1 MKSCSKCFAVNEP
14 SAEFCV
20 DCGAAFA
27 AGGEGSDTEVYNE
40 LARANVL
47 RIRGDWKGA
56 ADVCL
61 GILKRF
67 PNNATAHTLLGDI
80 HAEGGDLKQAA
91 SWYEM
96 ALDLNTDSKADQEK
110 LAAVQTRMKE
120 HEAAQTAEQLG
131 IPQRRSM
138 VLPYVL
144 VLGVIVLGVAVASY
158 VIGQNSRARPAAP
171 ITDPIQLSAAQKRD
185 EPAAT
190 KDDPAPATGAIGQ
203 DQALLSALQAGGS
216 GLAFVDA
223 VEDPRGPGAIV
234 TVQAEAGQ
242 DSEATAKRAATEF
255 FRVQPGHSRLM
266 VRVVSDGVVVYACD
280 AARGSDP
287 SSEPSLSFT
296 WRQGQPA
303 TPPPP
308 SEETGGEGTAG
319 ETSSA
324 GTSGETGGTEL

>member
-14 SAEFCV
+14 TAEFCV

-27 AGGEGSDTEVYNE
+27 SGGEGSDTEVYNE

-96 ALDLNTDSKADQEK
+96 ALDLNPDSKADKEK
-110 LAAVQTRMKE
+110 LASVQTRMKE

-131 IPQRRSM
+131 IPERRSM

-158 VIGQNSRARPAAP
+158 VIGQNSRGRPVAP
-171 ITDPIQLSAAQKRD
+171 ITDPIELSAAQKRD
-185 EPAAT
+185 EPAKPEEKPEPTASV
-190 KDDPAPATGAIGQ
+190 IGQ
-203 DQALLSALQAGGS
+203 DQALLTALQAGGS

-242 DSEATAKRAATEF
+242 DTEATAKRAAAEF
-255 FRVQPGHSRLM
+255 FRVQAGHSRLM
-266 VRVVSDGVVVYACD
+266 VRVVSEGAVVYACD
-280 AARGSDP
+280 AVRGSDP
-287 SSEPSLSFT
+287 NSEPTLSFT

-303 TPPPP
+303 SPPPP
-308 SEETGGEGTAG
+308 PDETGGEGTAG
-319 ETSSA
+319 ETSTA
-324 GTSGETGGTEL
+324 GAGETGGTEL